1 METVKQE
8 AVYHM
13 NAKKVTIYDI
23 ARAAGVSVGTVNRA
37 LSGKDRISPATKKL
51 VLDTADR
58 LGYRANSAAQGLRR
72 APITIGA
79 VLFCPV
85 DEYVDTII
93 DGMRATA
100 QTLEKYNVTVDIR
113 KLDYT
118 DSTECLARTE
128 ALIRSFADAQ
138 YRGVILFL
146 SSMLDELD
154 GIRALIDEYSE
165 AGICFATVANDIPDS
180 ARVVHVGVDAH
191 TAGSMAAE
199 MLEMTCAGGDVALL
213 VASKKSP
220 VNRQYIDG
228 FTDYAKDSAFSDI
241 KIYEHL
247 DDPARVMAVT
257 EQLLC
262 ENPNL
267 RGIYMA
273 TASSVISC
281 DCIRRHGRHDLA
293 IITTDLLC
301 ETPSMLKERL
311 STAAIF
317 QNPYRQGKNV
327 LRYLFDYITRA
338 SGEHVHLIAPH
349 ILLASNVDAHLS
361 EENL

>member
-1 METVKQE
+1 
-8 AVYHM
+8 M

-23 ARAAGVSVGTVNRA
+23 AQAAGVSVGTVNRA
-37 LSGKDRISPATKKL
+37 LSGKDRISPATKQL

-72 APITIGA
+72 TPITIGA

-85 DEYVDTII
+85 DEYVDAII
-93 DGMRATA
+93 DGMSATA
-100 QTLEKYNVTVDIR
+100 AALEKYNVTVDVR

-118 DSTECLARTE
+118 GSAECLVKTEDTIRT
-128 ALIRSFADAQ
+128 FAKAG
-138 YRGVILFL
+138 YRGVVLFL

-154 GIRALIDEYSE
+154 GVRALIDEYSDK
-165 AGICFATVANDIPDS
+165 GMCFATVANDIPDT

-199 MLEMTCAGGDVALL
+199 VLEMTCPGGDVALL
-213 VASKKSP
+213 VASEKSP
-220 VNRQYIDG
+220 VNGQYIDG
-228 FTDYAKDSAFSDI
+228 FTDYAKDSVFSSV

-247 DDPARVMAVT
+247 DDPVRVMAVT
-257 EQLLC
+257 EQMLG

-267 RGIYMA
+267 KGIYMA
-273 TASSVISC
+273 TASSVIAC
-281 DCIRRHGRHDLA
+281 DCIRQQNRRDLA
-293 IITTDLLC
+293 IITTDLLR
-301 ETPSMLKERL
+301 ETPAMLKEHL

-327 LRYLFDYITRA
+327 LRYLYDYITRA

>member
-1 METVKQE
+1 
-8 AVYHM
+8 M

-23 ARAAGVSVGTVNRA
+23 AQAAGVSVGTVNRA
-37 LSGKDRISPATKKL
+37 LSGKDRISPVTKQL

-85 DEYVDTII
+85 DEYVDAIV
-93 DGMRATA
+93 DGMGATA
-100 QTLEKYNVTVDIR
+100 QALEKYNVTVDMH
-113 KLDYT
+113 KLDYRT
-118 DSTECLARTE
+118 SAECLEKTE
-128 ALIRSFADAQ
+128 GLIRTFAEAG
-138 YRGVILFL
+138 YRGIVLFL
-146 SSMLDELD
+146 SAMSDEMD
-154 GIRALIDEYSE
+154 GIRALIDQYSD

-199 MLEMTCAGGDVALL
+199 LLEMTCPGGDVALL
-213 VASKKSP
+213 VASEKSP
-220 VNRQYIDG
+220 VNREYIDG
-228 FTDYAKDSAFSDI
+228 FTDYAKGSAFSDI

-247 DDPARVMAVT
+247 DNPMRVMAVT
-257 EQLLC
+257 EQLLGD
-262 ENPNL
+262 NPNL
-267 RGIYMA
+267 KGIYMA
-273 TASSVISC
+273 TASSVIAC
-281 DCIRRHGRHDLA
+281 DCLRRQGRHDLA
-293 IITTDLLC
+293 IITTDLLR
-301 ETPSMLKERL
+301 ETPDLLKERL
-311 STAAIF
+311 STAVIF

-327 LRYLFDYITRA
+327 LRYLYDYITRA

>member
-1 METVKQE
+1 
-8 AVYHM
+8 M
-13 NAKKVTIYDI
+13 NTKKVTIYDI

-37 LSGKDRISPATKKL
+37 LSGKDRISPATKQL
-51 VLDTADR
+51 VLDTADK

-72 APITIGA
+72 TPITVGA
-79 VLFCPV
+79 ILFCPV
-85 DEYVDTII
+85 DEYVDAII
-93 DGMRATA
+93 DGMKATA
-100 QTLEKYNVTVDIR
+100 AALEKYNVTVDIR
-113 KLDYT
+113 KLEYR
-118 DSTECLARTE
+118 SSAECLTKTE
-128 ALIRSFADAQ
+128 DLIRSFAKEQ
-138 YRGVILFL
+138 YRGVVLFL

-165 AGICFATVANDIPDS
+165 GGICFATVANDIPDS
-180 ARVVHVGVDAH
+180 KRVVHVGVDAH

-213 VASKKSP
+213 VASEKSP
-220 VNRQYIDG
+220 VNREYING
-228 FTDYAKDSAFSDI
+228 FLSYAGESVFSGI
-241 KIYEHL
+241 KIYEHM

-257 EQLLC
+257 EQLLGD
-262 ENPNL
+262 NPVL

-273 TASSVISC
+273 TASSVIAC
-281 DCIRRHGRHDLA
+281 DCIRRLDRHDLA
-293 IITTDLLC
+293 VITTDLLC
-301 ETPSMLKERL
+301 ETPTLLKEHL

-327 LRYLFDYITRA
+327 LRYLYDYITHA
-338 SGEHVHLIAPH
+338 SGEHIHLIAPH

>member
-1 METVKQE
+1 
-8 AVYHM
+8 M

-23 ARAAGVSVGTVNRA
+23 AQAAGVSVGTVNRA
-37 LSGKDRISPATKKL
+37 LSGKDRISPATKQL

-72 APITIGA
+72 APITVGA

-85 DEYVDTII
+85 DEYVDAII
-93 DGMRATA
+93 DGMSATA
-100 QTLEKYNVTVDIR
+100 NALEKYNVTVDVR
-113 KLDYT
+113 KLEYRS
-118 DSTECLARTE
+118 STECLAKTEDIIRTFSQ
-128 ALIRSFADAQ
+128 AG
-138 YRGVILFL
+138 YRGIVLFL
-146 SSMLDELD
+146 SATSDEMD
-154 GIRALIDEYSE
+154 GIRALMDEYSE
-165 AGICFATVANDIPDS
+165 SGICFATVANDIPDS
-180 ARVVHVGVDAH
+180 ARVVHVGVDAY

-199 MLEMTCAGGDVALL
+199 MLEMTCRERDVALL
-213 VASKKSP
+213 IASEKSP

-228 FTDYAKDSAFSDI
+228 FTDYAKGAVFSDV
-241 KIYEHL
+241 KIYEHM
-247 DDPARVMAVT
+247 DDPARVTAVT

-262 ENPNL
+262 ENPDL
-267 RGIYMA
+267 KGIYMA
-273 TASSVISC
+273 TASSVIAC
-281 DCIRRHGRHDLA
+281 DCIRRQGRRDLA
-293 IITTDLLC
+293 IITTDLLRD
-301 ETPSMLKERL
+301 TPALLKEHL

-327 LRYLFDYITRA
+327 LRYLYDYITRA

>member
-1 METVKQE
+1 
-8 AVYHM
+8 M

-23 ARAAGVSVGTVNRA
+23 AQAAGVSVGTVNRA
-37 LSGKDRISPATKKL
+37 LSGKDRISPVTKQL
-51 VLDTADR
+51 VLDTADK

-85 DEYVDTII
+85 DEYVDAIV
-93 DGMRATA
+93 DGMGATA
-100 QTLEKYNVTVDIR
+100 AALEKYNVTVDMH
-113 KLDYT
+113 KLDYRT
-118 DSTECLARTE
+118 SEECLARTE
-128 ALIRSFADAQ
+128 ELIRSFAEAG
-138 YRGVILFL
+138 YRGIVLFL
-146 SSMLDELD
+146 SAMSDEMD
-154 GIRALIDEYSE
+154 GIRALIDQYSD

-199 MLEMTCAGGDVALL
+199 LLEMTCQGGDVALL
-213 VASKKSP
+213 VASEKSP

-228 FTDYAKDSAFSDI
+228 FTDYAGDSAFSDI
-241 KIYEHL
+241 KVYEHL
-247 DDPARVMAVT
+247 DDPVRVMAVT
-257 EQLLC
+257 EQLLGD
-262 ENPNL
+262 NPNL

-273 TASSVISC
+273 TASSVIAC
-281 DCIRRHGRHDLA
+281 DCLRRQGRSDLA
-293 IITTDLLC
+293 IITTDLLR
-301 ETPSMLKERL
+301 ETPDLLKERL
-311 STAAIF
+311 STAVIF

-327 LRYLFDYITRA
+327 LRYLYDYITRA

>member
-1 METVKQE
+1 
-8 AVYHM
+8 M

-23 ARAAGVSVGTVNRA
+23 AHAAGVSVGTVNRA
-37 LSGKDRISPATKKL
+37 LSGKDRISPATKQL
-51 VLDTADR
+51 VLDTADK

-79 VLFCPV
+79 ILFCPV
-85 DEYVDTII
+85 DEYVDAII
-93 DGMRATA
+93 DGMEATA
-100 QTLEKYNVTVDIR
+100 TALEKYNVTVDIR
-113 KLDYT
+113 KLEYRS
-118 DSTECLARTE
+118 STECLAKAE
-128 ALIRSFADAQ
+128 EIIHSFAKAG
-138 YRGVILFL
+138 YRGVVLFL

-154 GIRALIDEYSE
+154 AIRALIDEYSE
-165 AGICFATVANDIPDS
+165 EGICFATVANDIPDS

-220 VNRQYIDG
+220 VNMEYING
-228 FTDYAKDSAFSDI
+228 FLHYADESVFSDI

-262 ENPNL
+262 DNPNL

-273 TASSVISC
+273 TASSVIAC

-301 ETPSMLKERL
+301 ETPTMLKERL

-338 SGEHVHLIAPH
+338 SGEHIHLIAPH